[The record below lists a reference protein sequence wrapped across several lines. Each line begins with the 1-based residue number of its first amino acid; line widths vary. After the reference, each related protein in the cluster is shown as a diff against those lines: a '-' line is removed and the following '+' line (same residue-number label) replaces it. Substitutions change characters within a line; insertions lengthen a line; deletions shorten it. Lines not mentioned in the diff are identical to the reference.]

1 MKETTPSKIE
11 VIIAGVGGQGVLFS
25 GLVLAE
31 GGRRAYEQVSYMP
44 SYGTEKRGGHSE
56 CTVVLSHD
64 EIASPV
70 LDQAQTV
77 LLLDGSQ
84 APVYES
90 RVAPQGMMIVERAG
104 FDYEPQR
111 EEYRLLP
118 VSGLEH
124 AVKLGSAQANNL
136 IMLGVYTTLTKCVD
150 PAILQEELVA
160 KSAKRPELIELNR
173 QAFRRGLEIGA
184 ALGTSGT

>member
-1 MKETTPSKIE
+1 MSEATPSKVE
-11 VIIAGVGGQGVLFS
+11 VIIAGVGGQGILFS

-64 EIASPV
+64 EIASPI
-70 LDQAQTV
+70 LDRAQTV

-84 APVYES
+84 APVYEN
-90 RVAPQGMMIVERAG
+90 RVAPGGTMIVEQAG
-104 FDYEPQR
+104 LNHKQQR
-111 EEYRLLP
+111 DDYRLLP
-118 VSGLEH
+118 VSGLEY

-136 IMLGVYTTLTKCVD
+136 ILLGVYTALTKCVE
-150 PAILQEELVA
+150 PAILEEELEV
-160 KSAKRPELIELNR
+160 KSAKRPELLEQNR
-173 QAFRRGLEIGA
+173 KAFRRGLEIGA
-184 ALGTSGT
+184 ELGS